1 MNPLKKYFALLLAMV
16 LCLGLTACSGSND
29 IIGADWR
36 TWGITRDGGT
46 ITCGGEEISV
56 LVCVNKMNA
65 TLYYD
70 TEDQTP
76 FGWVDYP
83 ITFGDD
89 VWDLFKGIDFSDLNG
104 DGDSDVTMWFD
115 GDITLVWHWDAG
127 SRSFEYQPDKSSTGD
142 RRSPDEIYHEL
153 LERFYVLAFDPGS
166 NMDNVED
173 GEYGVLE
180 AAQGLGD
187 DALNGIGYLIKDL
200 SDDGVPELVVG
211 SLCEYGGEVYAL
223 YTLVGSESEPELVF
237 EGWSRNSYT
246 YVNAYVGG
254 SSCFYNYG
262 SRSTAE
268 SCQGVFTLSWNGQ
281 EQNWRR
287 FYFTYA
293 EDGDL
298 DNVTLYTNTTGSWDP
313 EESEVAHRTLD
324 EYYELL
330 SAPVVDRVISFWA
343 IDCTESGLDLM
354 PFSAWGDLVPDDG
367 DAVPVLMGG
376 ALPFTN
382 METLQSEN
390 YEDGTYYYADVAE
403 DGQVI
408 VVNTVLPRDFLDDG
422 QTLEDYLTGCA
433 LDLGEAGTWS
443 LQSVEKNE
451 AYSVNMSYPVY
462 ILTYTTG
469 RNEDTREWTVFAM
482 DTDRYTYLYGFG
494 VSIDAADD
502 EMKSVYQDIFAGLY
516 LSDGE

>member
-1 MNPLKKYFALLLAMV
+1 M
-16 LCLGLTACSGSND
+16 
-29 IIGADWR
+29 
-36 TWGITRDGGT
+36 
-46 ITCGGEEISV
+46 
-56 LVCVNKMNA
+56 
-65 TLYYD
+65 
-70 TEDQTP
+70 
-76 FGWVDYP
+76 
-83 ITFGDD
+83 
-89 VWDLFKGIDFSDLNG
+89 
-104 DGDSDVTMWFD
+104 
-115 GDITLVWHWDAG
+115 
-127 SRSFEYQPDKSSTGD
+127 
-142 RRSPDEIYHEL
+142 
-153 LERFYVLAFDPGS
+153 
-166 NMDNVED
+166 
-173 GEYGVLE
+173 
-180 AAQGLGD
+180 
-187 DALNGIGYLIKDL
+187 
-200 SDDGVPELVVG
+200 G

-433 LDLGEAGTWS
+433 LDLGEADTWS